1 MLANHLRQ
9 CYVSVLWRMSTVEQN
24 QNKDIKTI
32 EILVVAALLLNA
44 GLVAHTFL
52 TLLTYFEFL
61 ESQTSIDERL
71 NLPPDDEKVDKEPG
85 Y

>member
-32 EILVVAALLLNA
+32 EILVVAALLLDA
-44 GLVAHTFL
+44 GGLVAHTFDI
-52 TLLTYFEFL
+52 F
-61 ESQTSIDERL
+61 
-71 NLPPDDEKVDKEPG
+71 
-85 Y
+85 